1 MKRGLDSYVRDLVT
15 DLKLDIVSF
24 QETMIQDFSDA
35 NLRAIDPNK
44 EYLWDW
50 NPAKGRSG
58 GLFTGIK
65 VDQFDVGSRSQG
77 EHMLQHNLWDKHLQI
92 KWNIINVYGPAH
104 EEGRESFL
112 SELAAFCARNKETY
126 IVVVVV
132 GL

>member
-44 EYLWDW
+44 DYLWDW
-50 NPAKGRSG
+50 NPAKGRSR

-77 EHMLQHNLWDKHLQI
+77 
-92 KWNIINVYGPAH
+92 GAH
-104 EEGRESFL
+104 
-112 SELAAFCARNKETY
+112 AAAQFM
-126 IVVVVV
+126 
-132 GL
+132 G